1 MIQRRYHLRGVTRPP
16 DRFDRKRHFWEDRT
30 LAVELVIF
38 DCDGVLV
45 DSERISVRV
54 GTAALRRL
62 GWTIDETE
70 YAERFVGCSN
80 EYWDEQVGQT
90 PPGWYE
96 QISQEYTA
104 AIKAELCAI
113 GGIES
118 ALDRLDIPY
127 CVASNGRHAAIRDS
141 LEVTGLAPRFDG
153 RVFSA
158 EDVARGK
165 PAPDLFLH
173 AAATMGAPP
182 QSCVV
187 IEDSPFGVTAAMSAG
202 MRCLAFAGGLTPPSR
217 LTGLGATL
225 FHDPATIPDLIA
237 DLV

>member
-1 MIQRRYHLRGVTRPP
+1 
-16 DRFDRKRHFWEDRT
+16 

-62 GWTIDETE
+62 GWTIDESE

-80 EYWDEQVGQT
+80 EYWDEQVGET
-90 PPGWYE
+90 PPGWYDE
-96 QISQEYTA
+96 IRAEYA
-104 AIKAELCAI
+104 AAVKAELRAI
-113 GGIES
+113 QGIED

-127 CVASNGRHAAIRDS
+127 CVASNGRHASIRAS

-182 QSCVV
+182 ERCVV
-187 IEDSPFGVTAAMSAG
+187 VEDSPFGVTAAVSAG
-202 MRCLAFAGGLTPPSR
+202 MRCLAFAGGLTPPDR

-237 DLV
+237 TLA

>member
-1 MIQRRYHLRGVTRPP
+1 M
-16 DRFDRKRHFWEDRT
+16 
-30 LAVELVIF
+30 AVELVIF

-62 GWTIDETE
+62 GWTIDEIE

-80 EYWDEQVGQT
+80 EYWDEQIGET
-90 PPGWYE
+90 PPGWYDR
-96 QISQEYTA
+96 ISQEYLA
-104 AIKAELCAI
+104 AMEAELRAI
-113 GGIES
+113 EGIES
-118 ALDRLDIPY
+118 ALDRLDIPF
-127 CVASNGRHAAIRDS
+127 CVASNGRHATVRNS
-141 LEVTGLAPRFDG
+141 LELTGLARHFDG

-173 AAATMGAPP
+173 AAATIGAAPEG
-182 QSCVV
+182 CVV
-187 IEDSPFGVTAAMSAG
+187 VEDSPFGVRAAMSAG

-237 DLV
+237 TLP

>member
-1 MIQRRYHLRGVTRPP
+1 M
-16 DRFDRKRHFWEDRT
+16 
-30 LAVELVIF
+30 AVELVIF

-62 GWTIDETE
+62 GWTIDESE

-80 EYWDEQVGQT
+80 EYWDEQVGET
-90 PPGWYE
+90 PPGWYDR
-96 QISQEYTA
+96 IRDEYTA
-104 AIKAELCAI
+104 AVKAELRAI
-113 GGIES
+113 DGIED

-127 CVASNGRHAAIRDS
+127 CVASNGRHSAIRDS
-141 LEVTGLAPRFDG
+141 LEVTGLSPRFDG

-158 EDVARGK
+158 EDVPRGK

-173 AAATMGAPP
+173 AAATMGAAPER
-182 QSCVV
+182 CVV
-187 IEDSPFGVTAAMSAG
+187 VEDSPFGVTAAVSAG

-217 LTGLGATL
+217 LAGLGATL
-225 FHDPATIPDLIA
+225 FHDPTTIPDLVA
-237 DLV
+237 TLP